1 MDAIF
6 TREWRSYFLSPI
18 GYIFSGVFIALCS
31 FFFVNGALMY
41 QSADIS
47 VVFSNINIVY
57 LFLVSILTMGLFSSE
72 RSRRTDMLLLTAPV
86 SVTKIV
92 TAKYL
97 AAMWVFLTTLILTLI
112 YPIIFRIF
120 GAPPMSEIIGA
131 YVGFILLWG
140 AFIAIGLFIS
150 TLTESQMIAAVLT
163 FGILLVIFYM
173 NALAAGIKNP
183 TLQSIVR
190 WFSLMDRYAEFE
202 SGVLNLVNVVYYI
215 SFIVV
220 FLFLSVQ
227 VLCRRK
233 VSDRKL
239 KINNAIVTAAVIA
252 GVILVNAIVSA
263 VAEKMPMKFD
273 MTNDGVYNYS
283 EETKQVLA
291 EAEGEINIY
300 ALYPDSTTGELVQTV
315 RETLDNYRQMG
326 KNITVTYKDPYEDP
340 AFAAKYGN
348 DVTIG
353 SVIVEQGDRFKVIPL
368 EKICLQNKYSGS
380 VSIDAEK
387 QLTSAIRYVS
397 GLGREV
403 KAYFVKGHNEY
414 AGKASAFASA
424 LESEGYM
431 IDEITISADGIPEDA
446 DLIISLMPSVD
457 FTAEEIAALDEYLLG
472 GGRAAFEFTAGGVN
486 AERLNSYLSEW
497 GLTVNNDFIVE
508 NDSSMAYRS
517 RTGVPMPAPKI
528 EKHTITEKLTD
539 GDIRFIAPASC
550 SIGLN
555 KNNAQYAVVTSLLT
569 TSKNSWGIKDLSSN
583 STEKKDGDTEGPMT
597 VAALAEK
604 QDSGKIFVLGSL
616 QATEMPG
623 LLENAS
629 YCNGDL
635 VMNTLSYLTDKGDA
649 LNIRAKVI
657 SAEALS
663 MSEKQVKV
671 TSVLVQYIL
680 PLLILAAGLIVWLKR
695 RYM

>member
-150 TLTESQMIAAVLT
+150 TLTESQMIAAVMT
-163 FGILLVIFYM
+163 FGILLVVFYM

-227 VLCRRK
+227 VLCRRR

-300 ALYPDSTTGELVQTV
+300 ALYPDSASGELVQAV

-340 AFAAKYGN
+340 AFAGKYGS
-348 DVTIG
+348 DVAIG

-368 EKICLQNKYSGS
+368 EKICLENKYSGS
-380 VSIDAEK
+380 VS
-387 QLTSAIRYVS
+387 
-397 GLGREV
+397 
-403 KAYFVKGHNEY
+403 
-414 AGKASAFASA
+414 
-424 LESEGYM
+424 
-431 IDEITISADGIPEDA
+431 
-446 DLIISLMPSVD
+446 
-457 FTAEEIAALDEYLLG
+457 
-472 GGRAAFEFTAGGVN
+472 
-486 AERLNSYLSEW
+486 
-497 GLTVNNDFIVE
+497 
-508 NDSSMAYRS
+508 
-517 RTGVPMPAPKI
+517 
-528 EKHTITEKLTD
+528 
-539 GDIRFIAPASC
+539 
-550 SIGLN
+550 
-555 KNNAQYAVVTSLLT
+555 
-569 TSKNSWGIKDLSSN
+569 
-583 STEKKDGDTEGPMT
+583 
-597 VAALAEK
+597 
-604 QDSGKIFVLGSL
+604 
-616 QATEMPG
+616 
-623 LLENAS
+623 
-629 YCNGDL
+629 
-635 VMNTLSYLTDKGDA
+635 
-649 LNIRAKVI
+649 
-657 SAEALS
+657 
-663 MSEKQVKV
+663 
-671 TSVLVQYIL
+671 
-680 PLLILAAGLIVWLKR
+680 
-695 RYM
+695 